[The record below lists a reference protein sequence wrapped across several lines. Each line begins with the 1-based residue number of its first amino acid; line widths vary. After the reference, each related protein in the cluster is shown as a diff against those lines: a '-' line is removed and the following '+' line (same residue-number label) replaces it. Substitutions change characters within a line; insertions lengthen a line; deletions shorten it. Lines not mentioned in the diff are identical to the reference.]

1 MKPLRNIVVPLFL
14 ALLPAVVS
22 ILALPFEF
30 KEYQLELIKKYASA
44 KEFPTRYFYN
54 DLDQDGNSE
63 RIQIG
68 HNQPSGVPNIKVYNH
83 KEIVVQQV
91 NFDGEW
97 LEYGM
102 PLFTDIN
109 KNGLNEVYA
118 FGYHNDSLRL
128 FGMELDLK
136 NHRVKAFNKT
146 ICPLYKSNG
155 HQDWQ
160 IRDVVAAD
168 LNNDGYKEIVFAI
181 NASFTKKPRAVFA
194 WDVVTDSLFSSPF
207 AGFSIKRMLIKDN
220 DQDGNEEIYLDTRA
234 CKNINPSDSIPYPD
248 TQNWL
253 VVLNHHLDFMFEPVG
268 ITKYQGDFEAI
279 PFRWHDKPLILTKQ
293 RCQSY
298 DTIFFRFDL
307 YDYSGNFLQRIHMD
321 HLMNT
326 SINYYQ
332 NHLEYEPPIIF
343 DSKNLSLNYLSQN
356 LKLEKITRLKSER
369 FLNSRFYQIDL
380 GNDGEM
386 DHLFFD
392 DSNQKGYI
400 YRHGFKKPVEF
411 DMVRRSIRIVT
422 VGYFEG
428 QDDRILLNN
437 NFTHYIYAYQ
447 YNPYYYLKYPMWLTV
462 YLFWVGFFMLILK
475 YQRNRVQQAYQ
486 MQNRINELQ
495 MMTMRNQ
502 LNPHFI
508 LNSLNSISTRMYKN
522 ELDEA
527 NSLLTQFSKLMRQV
541 MLNADKS
548 DQFLV
553 EELKFVENYLL
564 IEQKRYKGLFNFK
577 INYDALAIQ
586 DIRIPSMVLQTHVEN
601 AIKHG
606 LRNRQSGGLLK
617 VEVLVGHEIKIII
630 EDNGMGRK
638 KARMLDTKGSGVGI
652 KASEEILKIYE
663 SIKKIKIR
671 QEIIDLYDDQGL
683 ARGTK
688 VIIALE
694 RE

>member
-30 KEYQLELIKKYASA
+30 KEYQLELIKKHASV
-44 KEFPTRYFYN
+44 KEFPSRNFYN

-68 HNQPSGVPNIKVYNH
+68 HNQPSGVPNIKVSNH
-83 KEIVVQQV
+83 KNIVVQQV

-97 LEYGM
+97 LEYAM
-102 PLFTDIN
+102 PLFADIN

-118 FGYHNDSLRL
+118 FAFHNDSLRL

-136 NHRVKAFNKT
+136 RNWVKAFNKT
-146 ICPLYKSNG
+146 ICALHKNNG
-155 HQDWQ
+155 QQDWQ

-181 NASFTKKPRAVFA
+181 NTSFTKKPRAVFA

-220 DQDGNEEIYLDTRA
+220 DQDGNEEIYLETGA
-234 CKNINPSDSIPYPD
+234 CRNINASDSIPYRD
-248 TQNWL
+248 NQNWL
-253 VVLNHHLDFMFEPVG
+253 VVLNHRLDFMFEPVG
-268 ITKYQGDFEAI
+268 IPKYQGDLQAI
-279 PFRWHDKPLILTKQ
+279 PFRWQSKPLILTKQ
-293 RCQSY
+293 RCKTN
-298 DTIFFRFDL
+298 DTIFYRFDL
-307 YDYSGNFLQRIHMD
+307 YDYSGKFLQRIHMD
-321 HLMNT
+321 HPMNI

-332 NHLEYEPPIIF
+332 RHLEYEPPIIF
-343 DSKNLSLNYLSQN
+343 DSENQSLNFLSQD
-356 LKLEKITRLKSER
+356 LRLEKITRLKSER
-369 FLNSRFYQIDL
+369 LFNTRFYQIDL

-392 DSNQKGYI
+392 GNNQKGYL

-411 DMVRRSIRIVT
+411 DMEKRSVRLVT
-422 VGYFEG
+422 VGYLEG
-428 QDDRILLNN
+428 QDDRIFINN

-447 YNPYYYLKYPMWLTV
+447 YNPYYFLKYPMWLAV

-527 NSLLTQFSKLMRQV
+527 NNLLTQFSKLMRQV
-541 MLNADKS
+541 MLNADKR
-548 DQFLV
+548 DQLLV

-564 IEQKRYKGLFNFK
+564 IEQKRYKGLFNFE
-577 INYDALAIQ
+577 INYDAVEIQ
-586 DIRIPSMVLQTHVEN
+586 EIRIPCMVLQTHVEN

-606 LRNRQSGGLLK
+606 LRNCQYGGLLK
-617 VEVLVGHEIKIII
+617 VDVLLDKDVQIII